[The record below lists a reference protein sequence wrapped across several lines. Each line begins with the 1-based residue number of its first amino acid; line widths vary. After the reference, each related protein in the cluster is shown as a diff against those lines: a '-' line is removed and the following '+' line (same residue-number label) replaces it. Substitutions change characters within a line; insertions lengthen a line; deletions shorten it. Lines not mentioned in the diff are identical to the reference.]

1 MQIYR
6 VGGSVRD
13 ELLGRLIQDR
23 DYVVVG
29 ATPEKMIELGFK
41 PVGKDFPVFLHPQ
54 TKEEYALARTE
65 RKSGRGHQ
73 GFQFYAAPEVTL
85 EDDLKRRDLTINAMA
100 RDANGRLI
108 DPYGGERD
116 LRAGILRHVSSAFVE
131 DPLRVLRVARF
142 VARYGFTIAAETM
155 ALMRKIAASG
165 ELHALSAERVWQEL
179 ALGLQEDKPSLTLL
193 VLHRCGAL
201 KQFLPEVSDLSS
213 SRRKK
218 LLQALDCSAA
228 RNFSL
233 GVRYAVLAAGSS
245 ENGKVNTQLNN
256 ATNLAQ
262 RLKVPTICAELSQA
276 VIRYRGKSNLR
287 SSARDRHE
295 QKTKLS
301 PALLLD
307 LLQAIDA
314 LRRPERLVEI
324 LQVCECLDP
333 GQSDLS
339 ETYLLAARKAILSV
353 RAQPLLHKASGIEAK
368 KIIRKARLQVLRR
381 WLYDN
386 DYSKLHNALPLA
398 RR

>member
-29 ATPEKMIELGFK
+29 AAPEKMVELGFK

-100 RDANGRLI
+100 RDAHGRLI

-116 LRAGILRHVSSAFVE
+116 LRAGVLRHVSSAFVE

-142 VARYGFTIAAETM
+142 AARYGFTIAVETM
-155 ALMRKIAASG
+155 TLMRKIVASG
-165 ELHALSAERVWQEL
+165 ELHTLSAERVWQEL
-179 ALGLQEDKPSLTLL
+179 ALGLQEDKPSLMLL
-193 VLHRCGAL
+193 ALRRCGAL
-201 KQFLPEVSDLSS
+201 KQCLPEVNDLSPF
-213 SRRKK
+213 RQKK

-233 GVRYAVLAAGSS
+233 SVRYAVLAAGSS
-245 ENGKVNTQLNN
+245 ENGRINTQLNN
-256 ATNLAQ
+256 AANLAQ

-276 VIRYRGKSNLR
+276 VIRYRGKSNVR
-287 SSARDRHE
+287 SFDSVRDRRAQD
-295 QKTKLS
+295 QKAKLS
-301 PALLLD
+301 AAGLLD

-314 LRRPERLVEI
+314 LRRPERLVEV
-324 LQVCECLDP
+324 LQVCECLDT
-333 GQSDLS
+333 GQGDLS

-353 RAQPLLHKASGIEAK
+353 RAQPLLRKASGIEAK
-368 KIIRKARLQVLRR
+368 KIIRKARLQKLRE
-381 WLYDN
+381 WLRN
-386 DYSKLHNALPLA
+386 P
-398 RR
+398 